1 MDKTSERVNRQ
12 TLEFAN
18 RIYEELSTIIYHR
31 EDLRYFNYDNNDEKI
46 DRKLERI
53 FELLDD
59 IYNSSIEKKTK
70 FISKN
75 TRPKLQPRKIKFPEE
90 NIHELDIHTPSPRT
104 PKKKKSIKVEIIDM
118 DVVETPSN
126 IVESPSDVLETIMY
140 SSSDEDTDFET
151 L

>member
-1 MDKTSERVNRQ
+1 MDKSSERINRQ

-18 RIYEELSTIIYHR
+18 RVYEELSTIVSHR
-31 EDLRYFNYDNNDEKI
+31 GGLRYFNYDNNDVKI
-46 DRKLERI
+46 DRKLERM

-59 IYNSSIEKKTK
+59 IYNSSIEKKTN
-70 FISKN
+70 F
-75 TRPKLQPRKIKFPEE
+75 TDTTPKLQPRKIKFPEE
-90 NIHELDIHTPSPRT
+90 NIPELDIHTPEPRT
-104 PKKKKSIKVEIIDM
+104 PKKKKNIKVEIIDM
-118 DVVETPSN
+118 DIVETPSN